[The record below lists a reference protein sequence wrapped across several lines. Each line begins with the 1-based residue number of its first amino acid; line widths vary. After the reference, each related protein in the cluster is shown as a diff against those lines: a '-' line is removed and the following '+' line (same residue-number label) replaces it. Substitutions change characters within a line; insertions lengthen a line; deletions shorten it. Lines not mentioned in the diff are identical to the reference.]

1 LRALQQPDGTWPHAK
16 MGATALAGRTLLEC
30 GAKRDDPA
38 VVKAAKAVR
47 AAVVTCHDTY
57 SLALAI
63 LFLDRLGEPRDIALI
78 ESMAVR
84 LLAGQDS
91 TTGGWGYDCPE
102 VSAEEAR
109 RLEAHVR
116 GPAGTDPA
124 VPPEGRRTSNDLPP
138 AIKKQLSLLVKAPRV
153 AVPDG
158 GDNCN
163 TQFAALGLW
172 TARRYGIP
180 VNKAIARL
188 TRRFHT
194 DQHTDGGWGYKMGPN
209 ETMPSMTCAGILA
222 LELVHGMAREA
233 GKHSDPAKD
242 TSLVM
247 ALRAVSP
254 SVGNPVGGRRGAI
267 PAVKDRFFYFLWS
280 LSRVCLS
287 LDLKTLEKKDWYA
300 WGAEILRAN
309 QGADGLWH
317 GEFADCGADTCF
329 ALLFLERA
337 SLAPDLH
344 VKKR

>member
-38 VVKAAKAVR
+38 VLKAAQAVR
-47 AAVVTCHDTY
+47 ANATTCHDTY

-63 LFLDRLGEPRDIALI
+63 LFLDRLGEPRDVALI

-91 TTGGWGYDCPE
+91 ATGGWGYECPE
-102 VSAEEAR
+102 VSAEEVR

-116 GPAGTDPA
+116 RPAGAGPAAP
-124 VPPEGRRTSNDLPP
+124 VEGRRTSNDLHP
-138 AIKKQLSLLVKAPRV
+138 AIKNQLSLLSRSPPV

-163 TQFAALGLW
+163 TQFAALALW

-180 VNKAIARL
+180 VSKAIGRL
-188 TRRFHT
+188 NRRFHS

-209 ETMPSMTCAGILA
+209 ETTPSMTCAGILA
-222 LELVHGMAREA
+222 LEIVHGMAREA
-233 GKHSDPAKD
+233 GRHSDPSKD
-242 TSLVM
+242 TSLVL

-254 SVGNPVGGRRGAI
+254 SVGHPVGGRREAM
-267 PAVKDRFFYFLWS
+267 PTVKDRYFYFLWS
-280 LSRVCLS
+280 LGRVCLL

-309 QGADGLWH
+309 QGPDGLWH

-337 SLAPDLH
+337 SLAADLQL
-344 VKKR
+344 KKR